1 MRFMVRD
8 VMTREVVAVH
18 GDTPFKDV
26 AETLV
31 AHGVS
36 AVPVVDGENHVIGVV
51 SEADLLR
58 KEEFKEQYY
67 GEGYRPPLR
76 TRLRRSL
83 SKEGHRSGSGGDT
96 AAGVMS
102 APAVTIRSHASV
114 VSAMRLMAEHGVKRL
129 PVVGRDGRLAG
140 IVSRGDLMRVFLRTD
155 AEIEREVREDVLGHS
170 LWAGTSDVRATVDK
184 GVVTLTGSMRLRSDA
199 RIAVRM
205 VERVN
210 GVVEVIDHVTWREND

>member
-1 MRFMVRD
+1 MRLMVRD
-8 VMTREVVAVH
+8 VMTREVVTVR
-18 GDTPFKDV
+18 GDTPVKDV

-36 AVPVVDGENHVIGVV
+36 AVPVVDAENRVLGVV

-58 KEEFKEQYY
+58 KEEIKEQYY

-83 SKEGHRSGSGGDT
+83 SKEGHRKPGGDT
-96 AAGVMS
+96 AAGVMT

-114 VSAMRLMAEHGVKRL
+114 VSAMRLMSEHGVKRL
-129 PVVGRDGRLAG
+129 PVVGRDGRLEG

-155 AEIEREVREDVLGHS
+155 DEIAREIREDVLGHS
-170 LWAGTSDVRATVDK
+170 LWATTSDVLATVDK
-184 GVVTLTGSMRLRSDA
+184 GVVTLTGWMRSRSDA

-210 GVVEVIDHVTWREND
+210 GVVNVIDHVTWKADD